1 MTRKHE
7 CFGEWGKGRWGLLFL
22 FLLVLLSFQ
31 IFLSGVGV
39 RVSVLGLGFFHLPS
53 FFDIWKKGFVLRLGY
68 CVLGILVDCSTTD
81 PISVCF
87 FGFSKIN
94 GPSSLGAR
102 S

>member
-1 MTRKHE
+1 M
-7 CFGEWGKGRWGLLFL
+7 GKEALGSPLSF
-22 FLLVLLSFQ
+22 LLSFSLSP

>member
-1 MTRKHE
+1 M
-7 CFGEWGKGRWGLLFL
+7 GKEALGSPLSF
-22 FLLVLLSFQ
+22 LLSFSLFP